1 MRIGKLQE
9 SLLNRSVFKQLHRHN
24 REILCKLKAGNG
36 YQLLDM
42 RRHDCLATTTNVVE
56 GSPAAV
62 GELAVPRAVNSLIC
76 SGAEPVG
83 IMLALVL
90 PPDVEEASLRQM
102 IHRIDALCAENGLE
116 IMGGHTQVST
126 AVTKVIATVT
136 AYGVGGAADR
146 RGSGAGACGV
156 SGAAGPGMPPP
167 QPGAAANPISAGA
180 PALPLADLLTDRRP
194 RPGQDIVMTK
204 WAGLSGTWLL
214 EKEYHDAFVN
224 KYNPDMADTIS
235 RMNEDFCV
243 LKEARL
249 ALEYGARTLYDL
261 SEGGVFGGLWEV
273 AAAGNVGLQV
283 DLKKIPL
290 KQETVE
296 LCDFVDVNPY
306 QLISMGSLLIAA
318 DHGDQLVRRLGEQG
332 IAAAVIGS
340 FTDSNDRVIIND
352 DEVRYL
358 EPPRAEKVV

>member
-1 MRIGKLQE
+1 MQIGKLQE
-9 SLLNRSVFKQLHRHN
+9 SILDRSVFKQLHRN
-24 REILCKLKAGNG
+24 NKDILCKLKAGNG
-36 YQLLDM
+36 YQLLHM
-42 RRHDCLATTTNVVE
+42 RGRDCLATTTNVVE

-62 GELAVPRAVNSLIC
+62 GELAVPRALNSLIC

-90 PPDVEEASLRQM
+90 PPDVAESDFRQM
-102 IHRIDALCAENGLE
+102 IHRIDALCAENGME
-116 IMGGHTQVST
+116 IMGGHTQISA

-136 AYGVGGAADR
+136 AYGVGGAAD
-146 RGSGAGACGV
+146 C
-156 SGAAGPGMPPP
+156 
-167 QPGAAANPISAGA
+167 
-180 PALPLADLLTDRRP
+180 RP

-224 KYNPDMADTIS
+224 KYNPDMADTIG
-235 RMNEDFCV
+235 RMNGYFSV

-249 ALEYGARTLYDL
+249 ALDYGARTLYDL

-340 FTDSNDRVIIND
+340 FTDSNDRVIVND